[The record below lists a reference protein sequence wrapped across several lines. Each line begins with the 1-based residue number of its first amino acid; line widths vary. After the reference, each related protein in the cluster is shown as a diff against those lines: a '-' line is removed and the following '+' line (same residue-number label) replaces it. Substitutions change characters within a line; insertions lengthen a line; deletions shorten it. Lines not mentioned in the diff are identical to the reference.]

1 MEKYQLLNQVG
12 AGSFGRVWK
21 AFNKHSGEV
30 VAIKMLREKFHSWEE
45 CLSLEEIKSLKI
57 LRHPNIVLLKEVIRT
72 RDSSLFFVF
81 EYMEGSLLQ
90 VMRSRLCCFSE
101 NEVRHWCF
109 QVLKGL
115 CYMHEK
121 GYFHRDLKPENLL
134 VFKDLIKIGD
144 MGSAKEIN
152 SSQPCTDNVTTR
164 INVPDQIF
172 KICNVLGSPTI
183 DSWLEGLVLARGLN
197 YQFPQSPGVNLSLLM
212 PSASENAISLIKS
225 LCSWD
230 PRKRP
235 TASEALRHPF
245 FHSCYDIP
253 LSLSLRASVST
264 TTIEESTQLKGDSSK
279 ISPLDLNN
287 VIAIRKLISWR
298 RWREIKVFA
307 DLQASEYIS
316 RIHSRKMKSGQ
327 WKTSTGANGRFSIWN
342 LQHIQLSTDSLLAK
356 ASTVSNSSLD
366 GKKAKRGLVIN
377 VTLVQVKLEALE
389 WKHRKEAV
397 VVVVSCSD

>member
-164 INVPDQIF
+164 WYRAPEVMLGLENYSFKVDMWAMGAIMAELFMFKPLFPGINVPDQIF

-287 VIAIRKLISWR
+287 GNSISITSDQQTIVPGVIGVEHRPT
-298 RWREIKVFA
+298 
-307 DLQASEYIS
+307 ASEFLRQIRS
-316 RIHSRKMKSGQ
+316 C
-327 WKTSTGANGRFSIWN
+327 
-342 LQHIQLSTDSLLAK
+342 L
-356 ASTVSNSSLD
+356 
-366 GKKAKRGLVIN
+366 
-377 VTLVQVKLEALE
+377 KL
-389 WKHRKEAV
+389 KE
-397 VVVVSCSD
+397 